1 MKNNVEHYVVKP
13 NTPAYD
19 WPYEYSTPS
28 NNSSCNCANNSEKL
42 SVSIDNL
49 QSTIAQLQKSVS
61 DVSTIDIHDEE
72 FTTILNQAITEY
84 LTVQENAT
92 NLKEFIDSEIQNKFG
107 MTSTTDITTLKT
119 QVASLKAN
127 VADLQPIVNN
137 ITNLTELSQFDV
149 TELQQYGDNITQIT
163 ADLTGLQE
171 QLNTLKT
178 TVNNISSNIGD
189 TINDAVTTVLQ
200 ETTALDNKVEQAVN
214 SNSTVQSMS
223 DHMNNSSIHMSEED
237 RQRWNNVSQLSDD
250 LDNHIDDLNKHFGSN
265 DVHVTAEDKA
275 KWDAAAIGNGS
286 DWDISVENKTIS
298 FFKS

>member
-84 LTVQENAT
+84 LAVQENAT
-92 NLKEFIDSEIQNKFG
+92 NLKEFIDNEIQNKFG

-119 QVASLKAN
+119 QVASLQTSLAN
-127 VADLQPIVNN
+127 LQPIVNN

-149 TELQQYGDNITQIT
+149 TELQEYGDNITQIT

-178 TVNNISSNIGD
+178 TVNSISSNIGN

-200 ETTALDNKVEQAVN
+200 ETTALDNKVEQLVQN
-214 SNSTVQSMS
+214 SNKITAIEGNISTI
-223 DHMNNSSIHMSEED
+223 DNN
-237 RQRWNNVSQLSDD
+237 LT
-250 LDNHIDDLNKHFGSN
+250 NHIN
-265 DVHVTAEDKA
+265 DTTVHVTAADRDKWNTAAAAASANSANYRFKVEDKTLSLEKYTA
-275 KWDAAAIGNGS
+275 
-286 DWDISVENKTIS
+286 
-298 FFKS
+298 

>member
-1 MKNNVEHYVVKP
+1 MRNNVEHYVVKP
-13 NTPAYD
+13 NTPVYD

-28 NNSSCNCANNSEKL
+28 NSSSCNCANNSEKL

-72 FTTILNQAITEY
+72 FVTILNQAITEY
-84 LTVQENAT
+84 LTVQQNAT
-92 NLKEFIDSEIQNKFG
+92 NLKEFIDNEIQNKFG
-107 MTSTTDITTLKT
+107 MTSATDITTLKT
-119 QVASLKAN
+119 QVASLQTSLAN
-127 VADLQPIVNN
+127 LQPIVNN

-178 TVNNISSNIGD
+178 TVNSISSNIGN

-214 SNSTVQSMS
+214 SNSTVQNMS
-223 DHMNNSSIHMSEED
+223 DHMNNSRIHVSEED
-237 RQRWNNVSQLSDD
+237 RQRLNGVSQLSNG
-250 LDNHIDDLNKHFGSN
+250 LDNHINDSNKHFGSN

-275 KWDAAAIGNGS
+275 KWDAAATGNGS
-286 DWDISVENKTIS
+286 DWDISIENKTIS
-298 FFKS
+298 FVKS